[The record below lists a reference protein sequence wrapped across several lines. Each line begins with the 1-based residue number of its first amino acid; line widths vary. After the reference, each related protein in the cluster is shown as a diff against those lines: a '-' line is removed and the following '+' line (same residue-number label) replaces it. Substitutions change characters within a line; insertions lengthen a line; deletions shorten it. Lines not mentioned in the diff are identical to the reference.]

1 MTKITISYSNRSE
14 IHQQVVLVIGIIKN
28 FQNAKSVHFY
38 RRSLILLHI
47 EQVLTYK
54 VRHLRNFR
62 WIYFVGGITVVIP
75 PVRVFIVVP
84 HVY

>member
-14 IHQQVVLVIGIIKN
+14 IHQQVVLAIGIIKN